1 MIVVISTGAIWC
13 LFLLTIP
20 PTRKNGYVAVFHLWK
35 AGYMEGFPPFY
46 SQNTPMDLFMADHS

>member
-1 MIVVISTGAIWC
+1 MIDVISTGAIWC

-20 PTRKNGYVAVFHLWK
+20 HTRKNGYVAVFHLWK

-46 SQNTPMDLFMADHS
+46 SQITPMDLFMADHS